1 MFLIAHQIENDNAAI
16 DMNFNSNPCNGYIA
30 SPPIIPSNAEREVVH
45 AGHPG
50 VNAVKAPPKIADV
63 PLFLILFALCILMLY
78 ATSAILIPARI
89 ATIMVKPIDAVMYC
103 GIMETSTLKWSI
115 VVDSVRK

>member
-16 DMNFNSNPCNGYIA
+16 DMNFSSNPCSGNIA
-30 SPPIIPSNAEREVVH
+30 NPPMIPSNAEREVVH
-45 AGHPG
+45 AGQPG
-50 VNAVKAPPKIADV
+50 ENAVNAPPKIAEV

-78 ATSAILIPARI
+78 ATNAILIPARI
-89 ATIMVKPIDAVMYC
+89 ATTTVKPIDAVMYS

-115 VVDSVRK
+115 AVVNVRK

>member
-1 MFLIAHQIENDNAAI
+1 MFLIAHQIENDSAAI
-16 DMNFNSNPCNGYIA
+16 DMNFNSNPCNGNIA
-30 SPPIIPSNAEREVVH
+30 NPPIIPSNAESEVVH

-50 VNAVKAPPKIADV
+50 VNAVNAPPKIAEV
-63 PLFLILFALCILMLY
+63 PLFLILFARCILMLY

-103 GIMETSTLKWSI
+103 GIMEISTLKWSI
-115 VVDSVRK
+115 AVDSVRK